1 MFSTKVM
8 GAALAVACLAAAGA
22 MPAAHAQ
29 PATRVI
35 TNGPQ
40 VNRGDVSGWSARQN
54 RIESRRYARMVAT
67 NPAFRTHRERVE
79 CGPITL
85 PRLREQCMQSF
96 HQPSYVGGSM
106 APHPYSPRYGR

>member
-8 GAALAVACLAAAGA
+8 GAAVAVACLTAVGA

-40 VNRGDVSGWSARQN
+40 VNRGDVGGWSAQQN
-54 RIESRRYARMVAT
+54 RIESRRYDRMVAT
-67 NPAFRTHRERVE
+67 SPGFASFRERKE
-79 CGPITL
+79 CGPITM
-85 PRLREQCMQSF
+85 PQLREQCIQSF
-96 HQPSYVGGSM
+96 RTYEGATLPPMRYRYRSY
-106 APHPYSPRYGR
+106 YGR

>member
-8 GAALAVACLAAAGA
+8 GAALAVACLTAAGA

-29 PATRVI
+29 ESTRVV

-40 VNRGDVSGWSARQN
+40 VNRGDVGGWSAEQN
-54 RIESRRYARMVAT
+54 RIESRRYDRMVAT
-67 NPAFRTHRERVE
+67 SPGFASFRERKE

-85 PRLREQCMQSF
+85 PRLREQCIQSF
-96 HQPSYVGGSM
+96 RTYEGASTSPS
-106 APHPYSPRYGR
+106 PYRSYYGR